1 MIIRRATR
9 NDLAAIVNL
18 IDEVFGLDRD
28 LDWFAH
34 FHHNNPSGESILWL
48 AQDDKGDVVSCRSIV
63 RFRAHYLDQTIEAGQ
78 LADACTRVD
87 YRGKGIYSK
96 VHAKTM
102 EDFFGSGG
110 DMIYSLP
117 VPSNYRILTSRFGFH
132 HVADIRPGYC
142 PLSAY
147 RTSSVLKAVA
157 KQAHRLVFRRRNRLD
172 PDIIVV
178 PASEG
183 LASIV
188 FPDDNGGRLAI
199 DRSEEFLE
207 WRTSVPGRRYWIAVM
222 DECNYAILGE
232 AVVRGLRTCTVLDI
246 RGTNQSAKS
255 RLLNGIRNWADSRD
269 YEGVYSWLSRNC
281 FTYVGAGFVPVHN
294 QVPLVVQFNEGSS
307 CRHRL
312 CRREEWDLR
321 LLDTDSQ

>member
-232 AVVRGLRTCTVLDI
+232 AVQCGSGICTVLDM
-246 RGTNQSAKS
+246 RCANQSAKG
-255 RLLNGIRNWADSRD
+255 RLLNAILNWADARAYD
-269 YEGVYSWLSRNC
+269 GVYSWLSHDWSS
-281 FTYVGAGFVPVHN
+281 YVGAGFTPVPS
-294 QVPLVVQFNEGSS
+294 QVPLVVQFNEGFSH
-307 CRHRL
+307 RHRL
-312 CRREEWDLR
+312 CRREQWDLR
-321 LLDTDSQ
+321 MLDHDPS